1 MKKFLI
7 LTLIPLCVFAIEFT
21 LKDGTYVSGDL
32 ICENKGSLTLK
43 NGNETISI
51 FKKSIKLYDGQ
62 DISGIREFILGDNLI
77 VKNKNEI
84 IFIVTTSDDAR
95 VKLREVLSDGDEK
108 LLGEKSGV
116 CGDTVKFYVPDG
128 KYYESVE
135 YTRGGE
141 KYYQTS
147 APFEMKSKCDKFA
160 KAEISLL
167 GFRGEQIPILKGEA
181 QKFKKDGE

>member
-1 MKKFLI
+1 MRKFLI
-7 LTLIPLCVFAIEFT
+7 LIFVPLCAFALEFT

-43 NGNETISI
+43 NGGETVSI
-51 FKKSIKLYDGQ
+51 YKKSIKLYNGQ
-62 DISGIREFILGDNLI
+62 DISGAREFMVGGEFI

-84 IFIVTTSDDAR
+84 IFVVAASDGVR
-95 VKLREVLSDGDEK
+95 VKLREILPDGSEK
-108 LLGEKSGV
+108 LFGEKSGV
-116 CGDTVKFYVPDG
+116 SGDTIKFEVPDG

-135 YTRGGE
+135 YARGDE

-147 APFEMKSKCDKFA
+147 APFEIKSKCDKFE
-160 KAEISLL
+160 KVEISLL
-167 GFRGEQIPILKGEA
+167 GFRGEQVPKLKSEA